1 MDREIIIV
9 DDHQGAREAL
19 LGMVEEAGYAAVA
32 FANPAVAL
40 LRIAE
45 HRPALVLLDMMMP
58 EIDGADFLARLEPL
72 HPGACLP
79 VIIVSAMGHLLQGLQ
94 APGRAGGRCRR
105 GAGQAGGLHP
115 ADRGDQPG
123 HRPTQSGGLT
133 PDPRL
138 GTIGCRGHDANESKA
153 QISARRA

>member
-1 MDREIIIV
+1 MNREIIIV

-72 HPGACLP
+72 HPGTSLP
-79 VIIVSAMGHLLQGLQ
+79 VIIVSAMGHLLQGLKRQ
-94 APGRAGGRCRR
+94 DVRA
-105 GAGQAGGLHP
+105 AGVVEVLAKPVGY
-115 ADRGDQPG
+115 
-123 HRPTQSGGLT
+123 TQLIEAIS
-133 PDPRL
+133 RV
-138 GTIGCRGHDANESKA
+138 IGPPSQEG
-153 QISARRA
+153 

>member
-45 HRPALVLLDMMMP
+45 HRPSLVLLDMMMP

-72 HPGACLP
+72 HPGTSLP

-94 APGRAGGRCRR
+94 RKDVRA
-105 GAGQAGGLHP
+105 AGVVEVLAKPVGYTKLIE
-115 ADRGDQPG
+115 AISRV
-123 HRPTQSGGLT
+123 
-133 PDPRL
+133 
-138 GTIGCRGHDANESKA
+138 IGPPSQEG
-153 QISARRA
+153 

>member
-40 LRIAE
+40 LRIEE

-58 EIDGADFLARLEPL
+58 EIDGADFLARLARLRE
-72 HPGACLP
+72 GSTVP
-79 VIIVSAMGHLLQGLQ
+79 VIVVSALGPLLQGL
-94 APGRAGGRCRR
+94 R
-105 GAGQAGGLHP
+105 GADVNAAGVSEVLAKPVRYATLIAAIERVIG
-115 ADRGDQPG
+115 
-123 HRPTQSGGLT
+123 RP
-133 PDPRL
+133 
-138 GTIGCRGHDANESKA
+138 
-153 QISARRA
+153 

>member
-19 LGMVEEAGYAAVA
+19 LGMVEEAGYLAVA
-32 FANPAVAL
+32 FANPAAAL

-45 HRPALVLLDMMMP
+45 HRPSLVLLDMMMP

-72 HPGACLP
+72 HPGASVP

-94 APGRAGGRCRR
+94 RKDVRAAGVVEVLAKPVGYTKLIEAVSRVIGPPGQEG
-105 GAGQAGGLHP
+105 
-115 ADRGDQPG
+115 
-123 HRPTQSGGLT
+123 
-133 PDPRL
+133 
-138 GTIGCRGHDANESKA
+138 
-153 QISARRA
+153 

>member
-1 MDREIIIV
+1 MDRDIIIV

-45 HRPALVLLDMMMP
+45 HRPSLVLLDMMMP

-72 HPGACLP
+72 HPGTSVP

-94 APGRAGGRCRR
+94 RQDVRA
-105 GAGQAGGLHP
+105 AGVVEVLAKPVGYTKLIE
-115 ADRGDQPG
+115 AISRV
-123 HRPTQSGGLT
+123 
-133 PDPRL
+133 
-138 GTIGCRGHDANESKA
+138 IGPPSQEG
-153 QISARRA
+153 

>member
-19 LGMVEEAGYAAVA
+19 LGMVEEAGYLAFA
-32 FANPAVAL
+32 FANPADAL

-45 HRPALVLLDMMMP
+45 HRPSLVLLDMMMP

-72 HPGACLP
+72 HPGATVP

-94 APGRAGGRCRR
+94 HRDVRAAGVVEVLAKPVGYKKLIESVSRVIGPPGQEG
-105 GAGQAGGLHP
+105 
-115 ADRGDQPG
+115 
-123 HRPTQSGGLT
+123 
-133 PDPRL
+133 
-138 GTIGCRGHDANESKA
+138 
-153 QISARRA
+153 

>member
-45 HRPALVLLDMMMP
+45 HRPSLVLLDMMMP

-72 HPGACLP
+72 HPGTSLP

-94 APGRAGGRCRR
+94 RKDVRA
-105 GAGQAGGLHP
+105 AGVVEVLAKPVGYAKLIE
-115 ADRGDQPG
+115 AIARV
-123 HRPTQSGGLT
+123 
-133 PDPRL
+133 
-138 GTIGCRGHDANESKA
+138 IGPPSQEG
-153 QISARRA
+153 

>member
-19 LGMVEEAGYAAVA
+19 LGMVEEAGYLAVA

-45 HRPALVLLDMMMP
+45 HRPSLVLLDMMMP

-72 HPGACLP
+72 HPGASVP

-94 APGRAGGRCRR
+94 RKDVRAAGVVEVLAKPVGYTKLIEAVSRVIGPPGQEG
-105 GAGQAGGLHP
+105 
-115 ADRGDQPG
+115 
-123 HRPTQSGGLT
+123 
-133 PDPRL
+133 
-138 GTIGCRGHDANESKA
+138 
-153 QISARRA
+153 

>member
-45 HRPALVLLDMMMP
+45 HRPSLVLLDMMMP

-72 HPGACLP
+72 HPGTSVP

-94 APGRAGGRCRR
+94 HQDVRA
-105 GAGQAGGLHP
+105 AGVVEVLAKPVGYTELIE
-115 ADRGDQPG
+115 AISRV
-123 HRPTQSGGLT
+123 
-133 PDPRL
+133 
-138 GTIGCRGHDANESKA
+138 IGPPSQEG
-153 QISARRA
+153 

>member
-1 MDREIIIV
+1 MDLEIIIV

-32 FANPAVAL
+32 FANPAVAI

-72 HPGACLP
+72 HPGTSLP

-94 APGRAGGRCRR
+94 RQDVRA
-105 GAGQAGGLHP
+105 AGVVEVLAKPVGY
-115 ADRGDQPG
+115 
-123 HRPTQSGGLT
+123 TQLIEAIS
-133 PDPRL
+133 RV
-138 GTIGCRGHDANESKA
+138 IGPPSQEG
-153 QISARRA
+153 

>member
-1 MDREIIIV
+1 VDREIIVV

-72 HPGACLP
+72 HPGTSLP

-94 APGRAGGRCRR
+94 RQDVRA
-105 GAGQAGGLHP
+105 AGVVEVLAKPVGY
-115 ADRGDQPG
+115 
-123 HRPTQSGGLT
+123 TQLIEAIS
-133 PDPRL
+133 RV
-138 GTIGCRGHDANESKA
+138 IGPPSQEG
-153 QISARRA
+153 